1 MGSKKMKSLL
11 ALVLLAPFPTV
22 AAPPAEANE
31 VITVPFVD
39 AAQLRTNGNDY
50 QPNPNTADRVHY
62 SISKNQRGNSIPIR
76 QEHIVS
82 LCGDIDGCSVR
93 IGMHNWDDTGR
104 VASRQFLFY
113 YNPRSKVWRAS
124 RDDYDT
130 AGTDSNNVTEHVNNS
145 WSCYMTDGVYANWQE
160 RSDPSEG
167 FGLLSWNQ
175 YNADCW
181 LTIID

>member
-1 MGSKKMKSLL
+1 MKYLLPMLLL
-11 ALVLLAPFPTV
+11 ASSAAV
-22 AAPPAEANE
+22 ATPSVESSEAI
-31 VITVPFVD
+31 VVPSVD
-39 AAQLRTNGNDY
+39 PAQLRATGNDY
-50 QPNPNTADRVHY
+50 QPIPNTNDRVHY
-62 SISKNQRGNSIPIR
+62 TISKNQRGNSVPIK
-76 QEHIVS
+76 QEHIVT
-82 LCGDIDGCSVR
+82 LCGDMDGCSVR

-104 VASRQFLFY
+104 VASRGFLLY

-145 WSCYMTDGVYANWQE
+145 WSCYMTDGVYANWQDK
-160 RSDPSEG
+160 SDTSEG
-167 FGLLSWNQ
+167 FSLLSWNQ